1 MEPIK
6 NPASTHKIRFSDCD
20 MFGHLNNSRYLDYLI
35 DAREDHLKETYN
47 FDLKD
52 YYKNNSGWVIKS
64 HEIEYVH
71 PAYYD
76 EIVSIQSN
84 LLHVEE
90 QLIYVELLMMNKEQT
105 HLKAVM
111 RSKLVPINLK
121 TGKKE
126 THQSEFLE
134 WAKSVVN
141 KNAMEQ
147 LTLQERVIF
156 LLKELKTELVKK

>member
-6 NPASTHKIRFSDCD
+6 NPITTHKIRFSDCD
-20 MFGHLNNSRYLDYLI
+20 MFGHLHNSRYLDYLI
-35 DAREDHLKETYN
+35 DAREDHLKNIYN
-47 FDLKD
+47 FDLKEC
-52 YYKNNSGWVIKS
+52 YKNNSAWVIKS
-64 HEIEYVH
+64 HEIEYLQ

-76 EIVSIQSN
+76 ELVYIQSN

-90 QLIYVELLMMNKEQT
+90 HLIHVELIMMNKEQT

-126 THQSEFLE
+126 AHQTEFLN
-134 WAKSVVN
+134 WAQSIIN
-141 KNAMEQ
+141 NDARPQ
-147 LTLQERVIF
+147 LTLQERVMF
-156 LLKELKTELVKK
+156 LLTELKALLLKK